1 MQKTRLRLTGRLES
15 VVLRMPFRFP
25 PPPVSDPKPEEV
37 S

>member
-15 VVLRMPFRFP
+15 VVLGMPFRFL